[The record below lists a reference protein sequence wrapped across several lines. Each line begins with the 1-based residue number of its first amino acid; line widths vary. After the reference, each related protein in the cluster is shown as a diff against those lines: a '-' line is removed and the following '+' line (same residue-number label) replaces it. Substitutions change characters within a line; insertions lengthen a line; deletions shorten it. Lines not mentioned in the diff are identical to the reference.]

1 MKVAFCLYGQPRL
14 AQRGHENIAAFVRRQ
29 HADVSF
35 DFFFHVWHDPN
46 KSYYD
51 ASPWRQ
57 IPQKELC
64 IDKDLMPFLFDAYRP
79 VMWKI
84 EKPTTLNDMISDIE
98 TSILFQHSD
107 VSKKMNVHNTLS
119 QLYSRQCVRN
129 LVFQTSTVYDM
140 IVSSRFDFLKPIE
153 VDLKSL
159 DPSKLY
165 VSDLHV
171 PRKVFPDNFM
181 ISNPTIFFSM
191 FNSFNDL
198 PNIMNDQALHQ
209 TVQTF
214 GEQADLGVENILF
227 ASFLKHF
234 SIEDKVVYTCE
245 IPDFH

>member
-46 KSYYD
+46 KTHYD
-51 ASPWRQ
+51 ASPWRK
-57 IPQKELC
+57 IPDNELC
-64 IDKDLMPFLFDAYRP
+64 IDKDLIPFLLDAYRP
-79 VMWKI
+79 VMWEMESPKTLDMNGI
-84 EKPTTLNDMISDIE
+84 EK
-98 TSILFQHSD
+98 SILFQRS
-107 VSKKMNVHNTLS
+107 NVPQKRNVNNTLS

-129 LVFQTSTVYDM
+129 LVLQSNNIYDM
-140 IVSSRFDFLKPIE
+140 IVTSRFDFLNPVE
-153 VDLKSL
+153 VDLQTL
-159 DPSKLY
+159 DPSKIY

-171 PRKVFPDNFM
+171 PRKVFPDNFF

-191 FNSFNDL
+191 FNSFTDL
-198 PNIMNDQALHQ
+198 PNMMNDQALHQ
-209 TVQTF
+209 TMQAL
-214 GEQADLGVENILF
+214 GEQADLGVESILF

-234 SIEDKVVYTCE
+234 SPEDKVVYTRE